1 MTPSSHLVDVLQELA
16 KARALNV
23 LAVLAEGTRTR
34 RAVVELS
41 HGPEISL
48 QTGFGFHAQ
57 KDGTLSVTYST
68 VVRWPRAEEIIRD
81 LRPPPP
87 GDPGTFTPEMLE
99 AQNALYP
106 IALLRVDEDSKYFDR
121 PSPVRFASSEF
132 EMIPGLLAE
141 VVDVLVEKVIP
152 QFSCYCDA
160 DQLARAAPEPL
171 AKSRL
176 DMQPMCVATILA
188 AAGKKQEFWI
198 WREAYRN
205 GFIGSAIARRKA
217 LPHLERYMSALESR
231 WH

>member
-1 MTPSSHLVDVLQELA
+1 MIPSSHLVDGLQELA
-16 KARALNV
+16 KARALKV
-23 LAVLAEGTRTR
+23 LAVLAEGTTTQRV
-34 RAVVELS
+34 VVELC

-48 QTGFGFHAQ
+48 QTRFGFHAQ
-57 KDGTLSVTYST
+57 KDGTLLVTYST
-68 VVRWPRAEEIIRD
+68 VFRWPRAEEIERD

-106 IALLRVDEDSKYFDR
+106 IASLRIDEDSKYFDR

-132 EMIPGLLAE
+132 EMIPALLAE

-176 DMQPMCVATILA
+176 EMPPMSVATILA
-188 AAGKKQEFWI
+188 AAGKKQEFRI

-205 GFIGSAIARRKA
+205 GFIGKRKG
-217 LPHLERYMSALESR
+217 RQTDDYMSALENR
-231 WH
+231 LH

>member
-1 MTPSSHLVDVLQELA
+1 MTPPSHLVDGLQELA
-16 KARALNV
+16 KARALKV

-34 RAVVELS
+34 RVVVELC

-48 QTGFGFHAQ
+48 QTRFGFHAE

-68 VVRWPRAEEIIRD
+68 VVRWPRAEEIERD

-87 GDPGTFTPEMLE
+87 GDPATFTPEMLE

-106 IALLRVDEDSKYFDR
+106 IASLRVHDGSKYFDP

-132 EMIPGLLAE
+132 EMIPALLAE

-152 QFSCYCDA
+152 QFFCYCDA

-171 AKSRL
+171 AKTRL
-176 DMQPMCVATILA
+176 EMPPMSVATILA
-188 AAGKKQEFWI
+188 AAGKKQEFRM

-205 GFIGSAIARRKA
+205 GFIGKRKG
-217 LPHLERYMSALESR
+217 RQTDDYMSALESR
-231 WH
+231 LH